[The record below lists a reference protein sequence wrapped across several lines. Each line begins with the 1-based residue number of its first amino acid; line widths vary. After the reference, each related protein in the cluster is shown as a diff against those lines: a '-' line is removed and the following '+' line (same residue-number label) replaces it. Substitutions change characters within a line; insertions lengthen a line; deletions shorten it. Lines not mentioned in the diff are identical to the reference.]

1 MAFGRQLRQSLKRL
15 LYGDDPTPFNAILDS
30 YKTAVATS
38 EKLTLDT
45 IKSQG
50 DLFALDVECFEF
62 MHALERKMINFMD
75 MKKSADEKVSVSGHL
90 YNKNEFLTAF
100 ISVKREINDTNAQ
113 YDLQTLLLFP
123 ATDDVTDDAIT
134 EFINEHS
141 KYDARLLL
149 SAPLVFC
156 TNGEKVAN
164 FTYNYYKTRYYDGVD
179 IKTKDGTD
187 INAKL
192 DKDLQDL
199 IQHKKYYTN
208 MFEDFSKY
216 DKQHIPSYIINL
228 LALYSNT
235 PQWPTIAER
244 FADIHVAFCFLSRI
258 PEFNKA
264 VNFGNFLTDYLWCL
278 VKSFDPKQDVSITR
292 TIVEEC
298 LSYLHQRFMNTHRY
312 NDITVGD
319 ESKMFKSLN
328 SKNSHI
334 SDLNIERIWD
344 HTQWIKKQH
353 ILTGFKAFG
362 RADAYD
368 EEEEDKADEEEGE
381 ADDDSLLLNAIDNYT
396 DMVTTYTT
404 DMTSNEH
411 HGGGSHHSVS
421 VSVYNLI
428 LLAFQSFN
436 KHKHSSST
444 SRAVSV
450 SRGSRG
456 TGRWLD
462 TECRSRRAGAP
473 SRL

>member
-1 MAFGRQLRQSLKRL
+1 
-15 LYGDDPTPFNAILDS
+15 
-30 YKTAVATS
+30 
-38 EKLTLDT
+38 
-45 IKSQG
+45 
-50 DLFALDVECFEF
+50 
-62 MHALERKMINFMD
+62 
-75 MKKSADEKVSVSGHL
+75 
-90 YNKNEFLTAF
+90 
-100 ISVKREINDTNAQ
+100 
-113 YDLQTLLLFP
+113 
-123 ATDDVTDDAIT
+123 
-134 EFINEHS
+134 
-141 KYDARLLL
+141 
-149 SAPLVFC
+149 
-156 TNGEKVAN
+156 
-164 FTYNYYKTRYYDGVD
+164 
-179 IKTKDGTD
+179 
-187 INAKL
+187 
-192 DKDLQDL
+192 
-199 IQHKKYYTN
+199 
-208 MFEDFSKY
+208 
-216 DKQHIPSYIINL
+216 
-228 LALYSNT
+228 
-235 PQWPTIAER
+235 
-244 FADIHVAFCFLSRI
+244 
-258 PEFNKA
+258 
-264 VNFGNFLTDYLWCL
+264 
-278 VKSFDPKQDVSITR
+278 
-292 TIVEEC
+292 
-298 LSYLHQRFMNTHRY
+298 MNTHRY